1 MLVATATV
9 IRMKVAEIRKRN
21 FARLSRQYGPQKELA
36 DTLDMTPGYINQIL
50 TDRRAI
56 GEKSADK
63 IERKLGLAPGSLS
76 KEHDLVNDSRM
87 AYNIDAPADWLL
99 RAWPDLPL
107 SARQCIWT
115 IVKAHIGD
123 DAERR
128 TKTVHVEHDRRS
140 H

>member
-1 MLVATATV
+1 
-9 IRMKVAEIRKRN
+9 
-21 FARLSRQYGPQKELA
+21 
-36 DTLDMTPGYINQIL
+36 MTPGYVNQIL

-56 GEKSADK
+56 GEKAADK

-76 KEHDLVNDSRM
+76 KEPNHVNDNRS

-99 RAWPDLPL
+99 RAWADLPL

-123 DAERR
+123 AAERR
-128 TKTVHVEHDRRS
+128 TKTLEVERDRRS